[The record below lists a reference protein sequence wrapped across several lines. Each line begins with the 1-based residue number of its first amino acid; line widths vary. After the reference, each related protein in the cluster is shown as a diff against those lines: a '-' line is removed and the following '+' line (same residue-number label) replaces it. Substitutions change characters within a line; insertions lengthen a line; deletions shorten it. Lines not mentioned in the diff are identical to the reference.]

1 MILKASLPSAHF
13 SSVLL
18 LKEQMIISVKKS
30 EKCSSFIS
38 SKFAL
43 NIPMKLVV
51 FYRLFFSKVCPKNS
65 PEISQ
70 FFCEFA
76 LKIPRNLVFS
86 RDLLEALVICFCG
99 PDGAQHS
106 ITFLSFWSY

>member
-1 MILKASLPSAHF
+1 MLIKLAQNRS
-13 SSVLL
+13 
-18 LKEQMIISVKKS
+18 I
-30 EKCSSFIS
+30 IS
-38 SKFAL
+38 SKICPEHSHEIGRFL
-43 NIPMKLVV
+43 PIV
-51 FYRLFFSKVCPKNS
+51 FQQSLPQNS

-76 LKIPRNLVFS
+76 LKIPRNLVFF